1 MKGFA
6 FVLLSSFLVLMALM
20 GCSEKSKQGTT
31 MSSSASWAY
40 PFVRVNGETYGLS
53 NKEIDKTEIG
63 EKLGV
68 VRRNVEQMDH
78 GRDNYVSRNWDS
90 NELERG
96 TPLFNSLK
104 DPQAIVYEKN
114 GHFFLAKRIKQP

>member
-6 FVLLSSFLVLMALM
+6 FVLLSCFLVLIALM
-20 GCSEKSKQGTT
+20 ECSENAKQKTT
-31 MSSSASWAY
+31 MSSSASWAT

-68 VRRNVEQMDH
+68 VKRNVEQMDH
-78 GRDNYVSRNWDS
+78 GPDKYMTRNWDS

-96 TPLFNSLK
+96 TPLFKSLK
-104 DPQAIVYEKN
+104 DHQAIVYKKN
-114 GHFFLAKRIKQP
+114 GRFFHAKPIESP